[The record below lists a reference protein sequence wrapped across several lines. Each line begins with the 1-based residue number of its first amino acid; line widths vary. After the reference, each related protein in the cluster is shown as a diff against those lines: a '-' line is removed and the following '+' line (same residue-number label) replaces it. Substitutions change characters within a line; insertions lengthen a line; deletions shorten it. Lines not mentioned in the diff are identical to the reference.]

1 MFLYKSLKKVLLG
14 CEARHW
20 SRKALWRNFYVSY
33 EYKFHS
39 FIRLRRPSST
49 GYFSAVMYLGYVNI
63 NFVPTFKAELN
74 FKIEFVTPPP
84 QKKKKQRGSI
94 NLSGHGAGG

>member
-1 MFLYKSLKKVLLG
+1 M
-14 CEARHW
+14 
-20 SRKALWRNFYVSY
+20 SY

-84 QKKKKQRGSI
+84 PPKKKRRSK
-94 NLSGHGAGG
+94 GAVLTCLHSYTICSLK